1 MLIARLR
8 VAALAALVAALTAA
22 CSGERAPTTGA
33 DGKPLKVYRHS
44 EDGSPTALDPV
55 QAATTYSNLVVVNVY
70 DTLYTYKY
78 FKRPY
83 ELKPNLA
90 TSLPTVSDD
99 GLTYTFKIKPGV
111 EYTDDEAFPDGKGRE
126 VVAED
131 FVYSIKRHFDPAN
144 RSQGSWLWTNKIVGL
159 DDWGKNGADYAKPV
173 EGLKALDDHTIQI
186 KLTKPFPQ
194 LPYTFAMGFS
204 AFVPKE
210 AVDHY
215 GREISVNPVGSGP
228 FKLERF
234 STAKAVFVLNPK
246 FRQEPVDL
254 EYEGYDPAIHGEFG
268 VAAIDGRSPPF
279 VDRMEIDFFTET
291 ASRWASFTKGSE
303 VQWTWAPVEQVDAVV
318 KNKQPIVLKDEY
330 AEKYH
335 YTGDSEPAVV
345 YAYFNMDGV
354 LGDDGPPEQDAK
366 NKALRCAMV
375 KAFDWQERN
384 DRFYNGIGAIYPGI
398 IPPAVPE
405 FDPNM
410 DRWSVTHDLEEAKQI
425 LADAGWTPETLPK
438 LTYGHSAGVTQRQI
452 GELTRGFMT
461 AMGWPIEK
469 FELKSYATFGDFN
482 RAIKNSQLD
491 MGGLAWQLDYPDAE
505 NVLQLFYG
513 PYETPGSNN
522 ANYKNPEYD
531 ALYEKTSVM
540 QPSAERTKLYR
551 KMNQMIVDDC
561 VQIMGLSRT
570 RAYMWHKDVI
580 GYPDR
585 HILGGQWIRY
595 VDVKTPEAGSE
606 G

>member
-1 MLIARLR
+1 MLNSRLR
-8 VAALAALVAALTAA
+8 LVALATLVAALAA
-22 CSGERAPTTGA
+22 CSGEKAPTTGA

-44 EDGSPTALDPV
+44 EDGNPTTLDPV
-55 QAATTYSNLVVVNVY
+55 QAAVTYSNIVVVNVY

-78 FKRPY
+78 LKRPY

-90 TSLPTVSDD
+90 TSLPKVSDD
-99 GLTYTFKIKPGV
+99 GLTYTFKIKQGV
-111 EYTDDEAFPDGKGRE
+111 EYIDDEAFPDGTGRE
-126 VVAED
+126 VVAQD
-131 FVYSIKRHFDPAN
+131 FVYSLKRHFDPAN
-144 RSQGSWLWTNKIVGL
+144 RSLGSWLWTGKIAGL
-159 DDWGKNGADYAKPV
+159 DDWGKNGADYDKPV
-173 EGLKALDDHTIQI
+173 EGLQALDDYTIQI

-204 AFVPKE
+204 AFVPHE
-210 AVDHY
+210 AVKHY
-215 GREISVNPVGSGP
+215 GRELSVNPVGSGP

-234 STAKAVFVLNPK
+234 STAKAVFVPNPK

-254 EYEGYDPAIHGEFG
+254 EYEGYDPAIHGKYG

-279 VDRMEIDFFTET
+279 VDRMEIDFIQET
-291 ASRWASFTKGSE
+291 AARWASFTKGSE
-303 VQWTWAPVEQVDAVV
+303 VQWSWPPVEQVDNVT
-318 KNKQPIVLKDEY
+318 KTKQPLVLKDEY

-335 YTGDSEPAVV
+335 YYPDSEPAVV
-345 YAYFNMDGV
+345 YTYMNMDGK
-354 LGDDGPPEQDAK
+354 LGDDGTPEEDAK

-375 KAFDWQERN
+375 KAFDWDERN
-384 DRFYNGIGAIYPGI
+384 ERFYNGIGAVYPGI

-405 FDPNM
+405 FDPDM
-410 DRWSVTHDLEEAKQI
+410 DRWSVEHDLDAAKKL
-425 LADAGWTPETLPK
+425 LADAGWTPASLPSI
-438 LTYGHSAGVTQRQI
+438 TYGHSAGVTQRQI
-452 GELTRGFMT
+452 GEHFRGFMT
-461 AMGWPIEK
+461 ALGWPIDK
-469 FELKSYATFGDFN
+469 IELKGYATFGDFN

-491 MGGLAWQLDYPDAE
+491 VGGLAWQLDYPDAE

-522 ANYKNPEYD
+522 ANYKNAEYD

-561 VQIMGLSRT
+561 VQMMGLSRT

-580 GYPDR
+580 GFPDR

-595 VDVKTPEAGSE
+595 VDVKTPEAAG
-606 G
+606 